1 LSLSNRLALPL
12 KRATGLVHDADKLM
26 GDTYHMRGKAT
37 KINDRMAAS
46 RKTLTNYELI
56 HSEILKTVSGSGKNS
71 ARISSEGNRII

>member
-1 LSLSNRLALPL
+1 
-12 KRATGLVHDADKLM
+12 M